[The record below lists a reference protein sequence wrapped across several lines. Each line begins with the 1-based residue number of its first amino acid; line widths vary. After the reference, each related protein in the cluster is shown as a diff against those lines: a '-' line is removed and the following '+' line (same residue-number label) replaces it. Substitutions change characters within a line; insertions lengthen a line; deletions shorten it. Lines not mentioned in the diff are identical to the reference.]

1 MYLDTFS
8 PSSLIVVVSSPIPMK
23 RTVHHVLP
31 PRCVW
36 WLVDCRVLNNGGRT
50 PWGRILSICTSWHM
64 HLHVTK
70 LYCINNLACWRLYS
84 VQTCKGFI
92 TFRSRCVGSRRTLT
106 VIGCHTHRH
115 LCPHYRLGAPY
126 PSMNDRPIVVH
137 RSEWWAD
144 MTPPIRP
151 GLIYD
156 GHERCMLRDATV
168 GERSVLHRW
177 WCTIHCTTGA
187 VWFSYPGLVNSVLGE
202 TDTTQRFWDPQK

>member
-1 MYLDTFS
+1 
-8 PSSLIVVVSSPIPMK
+8 
-23 RTVHHVLP
+23 
-31 PRCVW
+31 
-36 WLVDCRVLNNGGRT
+36 
-50 PWGRILSICTSWHM
+50 M

-177 WCTIHCTTGA
+177 WCTIHNTTAA
-187 VWFSYPGLVNSVLGE
+187 VWGLLIRAWWVLYSVKLFPLSGFE
-202 TDTTQRFWDPQK
+202 IFRNRRILQCTVVTVW

>member
-1 MYLDTFS
+1 MEVGRHGGVYY
-8 PSSLIVVVSSPIPMK
+8 PS
-23 RTVHHVLP
+23 
-31 PRCVW
+31 
-36 WLVDCRVLNNGGRT
+36 G
-50 PWGRILSICTSWHM
+50 TSWHM

-137 RSEWWAD
+137 RSERWAD
-144 MTPPIRP
+144 MTMGVLDLYMMGMNDVCYEMPPW
-151 GLIYD
+151 
-156 GHERCMLRDATV
+156 E
-168 GERSVLHRW
+168 SVLSS
-177 WCTIHCTTGA
+177 IDDGA
-187 VWFSYPGLVNSVLGE
+187 PSIVPPAPCGLVIRAWWILYLVKLTPLSGFEILRNRRILWYAVVSV
-202 TDTTQRFWDPQK
+202 WW